1 MIQGNKILTNPYY
14 FVKDNVIFNIS
25 NSNND
30 DDICAKHYKTYDT
43 ETVELTKGQTYVDN
57 HGDSQIATIDGEYNV
72 SKGTDSE
79 TATVTANKGVFPY
92 YEITYTHEGETHT
105 SLFWL
110 NHLIG
115 VGDKTETSGK
125 KFKNKTIHKTTGSET
140 TMTYEAYFKTLV
152 MKDIH
157 DKIKGG
163 VGKQQIIGEYAMLI
177 VGQETLIDGVIGKIT
192 NVTADVKLTE
202 TNIIDEIAK
211 VIKEYGDKK
220 LLEYN
225 KQCTVTTEALS

>member
-1 MIQGNKILTNPYY
+1 
-14 FVKDNVIFNIS
+14 
-25 NSNND
+25 
-30 DDICAKHYKTYDT
+30 
-43 ETVELTKGQTYVDN
+43 
-57 HGDSQIATIDGEYNV
+57 
-72 SKGTDSE
+72 
-79 TATVTANKGVFPY
+79 
-92 YEITYTHEGETHT
+92 
-105 SLFWL
+105 
-110 NHLIG
+110 
-115 VGDKTETSGK
+115 
-125 KFKNKTIHKTTGSET
+125 
-140 TMTYEAYFKTLV
+140 MTYEAYFKTLV

-177 VGQETLIDGVIGKIT
+177 VGQETLIDGVIGKST